1 MNLHSQVLCLMGPT
15 ASGKTRLALDLVS
28 HYPCQIISV
37 DSAMVYR
44 GMDIGSAKPT
54 QEELQKAPHRLVNL
68 CEPTDSYSVGRFYR
82 DVLAAINDVVASGD
96 VPLLVGGTMQYFH
109 RLQHGLAQLPESDAV
124 IRRELEQR
132 ISEEGLTVLHDEL
145 MRLDPVA
152 AQRIHPNDRQ
162 RIQRALEVWYVSGR
176 CLTDWLA
183 DGNVSSSAV
192 ECRNVVLWPEER
204 AWLHRRIEQRFDAML
219 QQGLIEEVEAL
230 YHRPGMH
237 ADLPSMRCVGY
248 KQVWDYLGGRYDR
261 ATLRE
266 KGVIA
271 TRQLA
276 KRQLTWL
283 RSWPDTHELIIS
295 DEEQPQWSDACFDQ
309 FFNISR
315 P

>member
-1 MNLHSQVLCLMGPT
+1 MKSSSPVLCLMGPT

-44 GMDIGSAKPT
+44 GMDIGSAKPSP
-54 QEELQKAPHRLVNL
+54 EELHKAPHRLINL
-68 CEPTDSYSVGRFYR
+68 CDPTDSYSVGRFYR
-82 DVLAAINDVVASGD
+82 DVLLAIDDVVASGD

-109 RLQHGLAQLPESDAV
+109 RLQRGLAKLPESDV
-124 IRRELEQR
+124 GIRHDLEQR
-132 ISEEGLTVLHDEL
+132 MSKEGLAVLHEEL
-145 MRLDPVA
+145 TRHDPVA

-183 DGNVSSSAV
+183 EGNASSSTV
-192 ECRNVVLWPEER
+192 EFRNVVLWPEER
-204 AWLHRRIEQRFDAML
+204 TWLHRRIEQRFDMML
-219 QQGLIEEVEAL
+219 KQGLIEEVEAL

-248 KQVWDYLGGRYDR
+248 KQVWDYLEGRYDR
-261 ATLRE
+261 VMLRE

-283 RSWPDTHELIIS
+283 RSWPDSQNLLVS
-295 DEEQPQWSDACFDQ
+295 DQRQPQWNDVCFDD
-309 FFNISR
+309 FFNTLGF
-315 P
+315 